1 MMKENS
7 NVKLNTNDMMDLAIE
22 TGMQLI
28 PIVGGSLATIY
39 FGIKQTKEFKRIE
52 QFYTELAND
61 LQKQSE
67 RIVNLETQYQNGLV
81 SLIEQLNN
89 KVEKEHQYHKVQL
102 YKTYM
107 KNLLFNPI
115 TEQNY
120 DQRKTFLD
128 VLESLTFLELEIL
141 VFLYDNQGM
150 GPIAVKSFGKSGV
163 SQYALVGGVSKLK
176 MNGLVSAV
184 TNNIVFGGDNSL
196 EEMVSVTD
204 YGLEFINFC
213 IVE

>member
-1 MMKENS
+1 
-7 NVKLNTNDMMDLAIE
+7 
-22 TGMQLI
+22 
-28 PIVGGSLATIY
+28 
-39 FGIKQTKEFKRIE
+39 
-52 QFYTELAND
+52 
-61 LQKQSE
+61 
-67 RIVNLETQYQNGLV
+67 
-81 SLIEQLNN
+81 
-89 KVEKEHQYHKVQL
+89 
-102 YKTYM
+102 M

>member
-1 MMKENS
+1 MKDHS
-7 NVKLNTNDMMDLAIE
+7 NVTIDAKDMMDLAIE

-28 PIVGGSLATIY
+28 PIVGGPIATIY

-52 QFYTELAND
+52 NFYAELAND

-67 RIVNLETQYQNGLV
+67 RIANLENQDQNGLV

-128 VLESLTFLELEIL
+128 VLESLTFLELSTL
-141 VFLYDNQGM
+141 LFLYDHQDM
-150 GPIAVKSFGKSGV
+150 GPIAVKNFGRPGI
-163 SQYALVGGVSKLK
+163 SQYALVGAVSKLK
-176 MNGLVSAV
+176 MNGLVRAV
-184 TNNIVFGGDNSL
+184 TNTLVLGGDNSL

>member
-1 MMKENS
+1 MKENP
-7 NVKLNTNDMMDLAIE
+7 NVKLDAKDMMDLAVE

-28 PIVGGSLATIY
+28 PIVGGPLATIY

-52 QFYTELAND
+52 NFYAELAND

-67 RIVNLETQYQNGLV
+67 RIANLENQYQNGLV

-89 KVEKEHQYHKVQL
+89 KVEKEHQYYKVQL

-107 KNLLFNPI
+107 KKLLFNLV

-120 DQRKTFLD
+120 DQRKTFLEILD
-128 VLESLTFLELEIL
+128 SLSFLELETLI
-141 VFLYDNQGM
+141 FLYKKQNM
-150 GPIAVKSFGKSGV
+150 GPIPVKNFGNPDV
-163 SQYALVGGVSKLK
+163 SQYAIVGAVSKLK
-176 MNGLVSAV
+176 MNGLVKAV
-184 TNNIVFGGDNSL
+184 TNNLVFGGDNSL

>member
-1 MMKENS
+1 MKENP
-7 NVKLNTNDMMDLAIE
+7 NVKLDAKDMMDLAVE

-28 PIVGGSLATIY
+28 PIVGGPLATIY

-52 QFYTELAND
+52 NFYAELAND

-67 RIVNLETQYQNGLV
+67 RIANLENQYQNGLV

-89 KVEKEHQYHKVQL
+89 KVEKEHQYYKVKL

-107 KNLLFNPI
+107 KKLLFNLV

-120 DQRKTFLD
+120 DQRKTFLEILD
-128 VLESLTFLELEIL
+128 SLSFLELETLI
-141 VFLYDNQGM
+141 FLYKKQNM
-150 GPIAVKSFGKSGV
+150 GPIPVKNFGNPDV
-163 SQYALVGGVSKLK
+163 SQYAIVGAVSKLK
-176 MNGLVSAV
+176 MNGLVKAV
-184 TNNIVFGGDNSL
+184 TKNLVFGGDNSL

>member
-1 MMKENS
+1 MIEN
-7 NVKLNTNDMMDLAIE
+7 
-22 TGMQLI
+22 
-28 PIVGGSLATIY
+28 
-39 FGIKQTKEFKRIE
+39 
-52 QFYTELAND
+52 FYAELAND

-67 RIVNLETQYQNGLV
+67 RIANLENQYQNGLV

-89 KVEKEHQYHKVQL
+89 KVEKEHQYYKVQL

-107 KNLLFNPI
+107 KKLLFNLV

-120 DQRKTFLD
+120 DQRKTFLEILD
-128 VLESLTFLELEIL
+128 SLSFLELETLI
-141 VFLYDNQGM
+141 FLYKKQNM
-150 GPIAVKSFGKSGV
+150 GPIPVKNFGNPDV
-163 SQYALVGGVSKLK
+163 SQYAIVGAVSKLK
-176 MNGLVSAV
+176 MNGLVKAV
-184 TNNIVFGGDNSL
+184 TKNLVFGGDNSL